1 MRCPFCGFEDSK
13 VLESRTM
20 SEGMAIRRRRECN
33 ACRKRFTTYERLE
46 AVAIIVIKKDGSREE
61 FDSEKIF
68 KGLLRSTEKR
78 KVSREKL
85 EETLLKIERDAEN
98 SSTKG
103 EVSSKDIGEI
113 VMKRLLELDEVAYV
127 RFASVYKDFKDLE
140 SFMEEIEKIKTK

>member
-1 MRCPFCGFEDSK
+1 MKCPFCGFEDSK
-13 VLESRTM
+13 VLESRAM

-33 ACRKRFTTYERLE
+33 ACKKRFTTYERLE
-46 AVAIIVIKKDGSREE
+46 EVAIIVVKKDGSREE

-78 KVSREKL
+78 KVTREKL

-98 SSTKG
+98 FSIRG
-103 EVSSKDIGEI
+103 EIASREIGEL

-127 RFASVYKDFKDLE
+127 RFASVYKDFKDLG
-140 SFMEEIEKIKTK
+140 SFVEEIEKIKTK

>member
-1 MRCPFCGFEDSK
+1 MKCPFCGFEESK
-13 VLESRTM
+13 VLESRSM

-33 ACRKRFTTYERLE
+33 ACKKRFTTYERLE
-46 AVAIIVIKKDGSREE
+46 EIAIMVIKKDGSREE

-68 KGLLRSTEKR
+68 KGLMRATEKR

-98 SSTKG
+98 LSIKG
-103 EVSSKDIGEI
+103 EIPSKEIGEI
-113 VMKRLLELDEVAYV
+113 VMKRLLEIDEVAYV
-127 RFASVYKDFKDLE
+127 RFASVYKDFKDLG